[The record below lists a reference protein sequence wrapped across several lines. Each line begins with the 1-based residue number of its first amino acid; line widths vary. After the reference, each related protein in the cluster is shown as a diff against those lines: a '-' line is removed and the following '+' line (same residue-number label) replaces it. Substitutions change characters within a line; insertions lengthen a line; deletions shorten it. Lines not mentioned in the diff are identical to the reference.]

1 MKKTKEIRTHLKML
15 LFLSLMAFGL
25 SICIWYVAVL
35 FDFVD
40 MYSTKKIYNQGNY
53 TIAKVV
59 DYKVTSGKGG
69 THYYPII
76 KYQVG
81 TEIYE
86 DYKLKFDGNH
96 LMIGEEVLI
105 YTDTKNPQK
114 FMIAKAE
121 YYDSIEMFWEY
132 TFILLIGIIMI
143 IAPSRID
150 QFIDKKEAVQRE
162 RTKKKKRERDFRG

>member
-1 MKKTKEIRTHLKML
+1 MKKIEKISTHLKML
-15 LFLSLMAFGL
+15 LFFSLIALGL
-25 SICIWYVAVL
+25 CICMWYVAVL
-35 FDFVD
+35 FDFID

-53 TIAKVV
+53 NMAKVV
-59 DYKVTSGKGG
+59 DYKITSGKGG

-86 DYKLKFDGNH
+86 DYKIKFDGYH

-114 FMIAKAE
+114 FMIARAE

-132 TFILLIGIIMI
+132 ILILLIGIIMI
-143 IAPSRID
+143 IAPFKIEG
-150 QFIDKKEAVQRE
+150 FIEKRETVKKES
-162 RTKKKKRERDFRG
+162 TKKKKKLR